1 MSASRQ
7 DADISPH
14 LSSDTCCTP
23 FPYFSGVSL
32 AAVFPKSSSLLP
44 PVSHS
49 LIAPLSLA
57 VRKQDVF
64 AGQLD
69 RSCWAALCG
78 RCRSQLW
85 AGLVFGP
92 IASHRSQSR
101 YGPTFW
107 YPYQRHCGPDSYHRS
122 QQWRDPNSQNRSYF
136 EAHCKLLGLEADA
149 DTDAD
154 ADDRHQILTAPLFT
168 AQVRDYAASSG
179 SANFTQFGLLA
190 GVVEDTVANGAPAKD
205 PRLFYN
211 VAAPSSIFI
220 CGRQGSGKSHTLS
233 VLLENSLAPS
243 DASTLPRPLTGIV
256 FHYDRFVSDDS
267 GAPCEAAYL
276 SSNPSVK
283 VRVLCAPT
291 NVRYIRVGPPH
302 HAEPRGLTRLF
313 RALANAPRGHRTSTR
328 PRGSTLVWTSCALT
342 KRT

>member
-1 MSASRQ
+1 MS
-7 DADISPH
+7 
-14 LSSDTCCTP
+14 
-23 FPYFSGVSL
+23 
-32 AAVFPKSSSLLP
+32 LP
-44 PVSHS
+44 AS
-49 LIAPLSLA
+49 LIAA
-57 VRKQDVF
+57 
-64 AGQLD
+64 AGQLSVGD
-69 RSCWAALCG
+69 AAAN
-78 RCRSQLW
+78 S
-85 AGLVFGP
+85 GP
-92 IASHRSQSR
+92 ALSS
-101 YGPTFW
+101 GPS
-107 YPYQRHCGPDSYHRS
+107 PLI
-122 QQWRDPNSQNRSYF
+122 DPNPATVLPSGTHTNGTAVPTPTIGPNNGAIPTRKTDPTF

-220 CGRQGSGKSHTLS
+220 CGRHGSGKSHTLS